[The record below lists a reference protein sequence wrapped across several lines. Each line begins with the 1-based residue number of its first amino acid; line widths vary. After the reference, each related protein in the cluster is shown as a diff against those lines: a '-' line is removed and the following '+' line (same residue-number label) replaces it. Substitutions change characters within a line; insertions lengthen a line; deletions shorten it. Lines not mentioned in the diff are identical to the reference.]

1 MLNLFAVN
9 SNHVLWK
16 LWIRY
21 AVKLELLEFERQKK
35 KKNVIGEK
43 CIKDG
48 KDNLTFV
55 VADRLKVWK

>member
-1 MLNLFAVN
+1 MEIMDKICGKTRAVRI
-9 SNHVLWK
+9 W
-16 LWIRY
+16 
-21 AVKLELLEFERQKK
+21 ETKK

>member
-1 MLNLFAVN
+1 MLNLFAVS
-9 SNHVLWK
+9 SNHVSWK

-35 KKNVIGEK
+35 NVIGEK

-48 KDNLTFV
+48 TGNLTFV
-55 VADRLKVWK
+55 VADKLKVWK